1 MALLGKAALVLS
13 FDIAPAGIVEHD
25 KWHSQEHFQERML
38 IPGFLRGSRW
48 LALSGKPG
56 YFVLYEV
63 ADVAALASPAYLA
76 RLNNPSP
83 WNARMM
89 QHYRGM
95 NRGFCRVSCSVGLGL
110 GQVGLLLRFSPEP
123 DKEAGLRQ
131 WLSQQLLPSL
141 PASEGVVSAH
151 LLEAAAK
158 PDFTKEQVIRGKD
171 AGVDWVVFVTGYD
184 RGSVEALAAE
194 ELSEPRLAS
203 HGAHGVTTGIYQ
215 MRHALSD
222 REAALE
228 PAIPVSV

>member
-13 FDIAPAGIVEHD
+13 FDIAPEAIVEHD

-38 IPGFLRGSRW
+38 VPGFLRGSRW
-48 LALSGKPG
+48 LALSGKPD

-63 ADVAALASPAYLA
+63 TDLDTLSSPAYLE
-76 RLNNPSP
+76 RLNNPSR

-123 DKEAGLRQ
+123 DQEAGLRL
-131 WLSQQLLPSL
+131 WLSQELLPSL
-141 PASEGVVSAH
+141 PAREGVVSAH

-184 RGSVEALAAE
+184 LGSVEALAGE
-194 ELSEPRLAS
+194 ELSGQRFAS
-203 HGAHGVTTGIYQ
+203 HGARGVTAGIYQ
-215 MRHALSD
+215 MRYALSD

-228 PAIPVSV
+228 QAIPVSV